1 MRATLLTMQMRFPL
15 ISILIISSLTANNA
29 VALELGASAELMYF
43 NYEEFDTSDAT
54 LNTEIGFLP
63 GFTISAAQPF
73 RAINNT
79 LEISLYGNRVD
90 YDGQTQSGQPHQTET
105 NETIYRLLYRLSW
118 APVNDQGELYAK
130 AYWQQWD
137 RSIQPNNGVSGLFEQ
152 YQWWSFE
159 AGGRISVYS
168 TPRHKVFIDLGV
180 LTTRNGIIMVDLSNA
195 GYGEPVLDLG
205 NGVGFNSAVNYRMAH
220 KTNGAF
226 LFGLR
231 YATWNFGRS
240 NVKTISNGS
249 STISIVEPD
258 STTQQLTFTVGYN
271 HKF

>member
-1 MRATLLTMQMRFPL
+1 MQSRNL
-15 ISILIISSLTANNA
+15 ISLLFATACGLTSFEATA
-29 VALELGASAELMYF
+29 VEMGVSADLMYF
-43 NYEEFDTSDAT
+43 NYEEVDTSGAT

-63 GFTISAAQPF
+63 GFTLSASHPLRTIS
-73 RAINNT
+73 NT
-79 LEISLYGNRVD
+79 IEFSLYGGRVD
-90 YDGQTQSGQPHQTET
+90 YDGQTQSGQPHQTKTE
-105 NETIYRLLYRLSW
+105 ETIYRLLYKLSW

-152 YQWWSFE
+152 YQWWSLE
-159 AGGRISVYS
+159 AGAQVLIY
-168 TPRHKVFIDLGV
+168 TNTRHKVSIDLGV
-180 LTTRNGIIMVDLSNA
+180 LTTRNGTIMVDLSNA

-205 NGVGFNSAVNYRMAH
+205 DGIGLNSAINYRMTYT
-220 KTNGAF
+220 TNGTF
-226 LFGLR
+226 QFGLR

-249 STISIVEPD
+249 TTISIVEPD
-258 STTQQLTFTVGYN
+258 STTQQLTATVGYI